1 MIIHLIMN
9 YCVELE
15 FKNRKE
21 VIELYENGQLVA
33 ILDDD
38 EQENGRLL
46 KATMMIPFERTGSK
60 EHAFVGYVDDIR
72 LGSQKT
78 FASTME
84 LDYLVTSASIIAE
97 ESKNKQLQDI
107 LKEAQNVVDNHDAS
121 KEKINEAVT
130 NLEKTMNNLK
140 KQKLLLKMMIQQKM
154 IHHLKK
160 TKSQIIAS
168 ANKDNKKT
176 KEYINC

>member
-1 MIIHLIMN
+1 MIIYLIMN

-46 KATMMIPFERTGSK
+46 KATMMILFERIGSK
-60 EHAFVGYVDDIR
+60 EYVFVGYVDDIR
-72 LGSQKT
+72 LSSQKT
-78 FASTME
+78 FVSTME

-97 ESKNKQLQDI
+97 ESKNKQL
-107 LKEAQNVVDNHDAS
+107 
-121 KEKINEAVT
+121 
-130 NLEKTMNNLK
+130 
-140 KQKLLLKMMIQQKM
+140 
-154 IHHLKK
+154 
-160 TKSQIIAS
+160 
-168 ANKDNKKT
+168 
-176 KEYINC
+176 

>member
-1 MIIHLIMN
+1 MIIYLIMN

-46 KATMMIPFERTGSK
+46 KATMMILFERIGSK
-60 EHAFVGYVDDIR
+60 EHVFVGYVDDIR
-72 LGSQKT
+72 LSSQKT
-78 FASTME
+78 FVSTME

-97 ESKNKQLQDI
+97 ESKNKQTHERTL
-107 LKEAQNVVDNHDAS
+107 LCG
-121 KEKINEAVT
+121 
-130 NLEKTMNNLK
+130 
-140 KQKLLLKMMIQQKM
+140 LLKTGKI
-154 IHHLKK
+154 
-160 TKSQIIAS
+160 TKCLTLPREKNWNAGEIILWFVRTRRLS
-168 ANKDNKKT
+168 GILRKH
-176 KEYINC
+176 

>member
-46 KATMMIPFERTGSK
+46 KATMMIPFERIGSK
-60 EHAFVGYVDDIR
+60 EHVFVGYVDDIR
-72 LGSQKT
+72 LSSQKT
-78 FASTME
+78 FVSTME

-140 KQKLLLKMMIQQKM
+140 K
-154 IHHLKK
+154 
-160 TKSQIIAS
+160 
-168 ANKDNKKT
+168 
-176 KEYINC
+176 